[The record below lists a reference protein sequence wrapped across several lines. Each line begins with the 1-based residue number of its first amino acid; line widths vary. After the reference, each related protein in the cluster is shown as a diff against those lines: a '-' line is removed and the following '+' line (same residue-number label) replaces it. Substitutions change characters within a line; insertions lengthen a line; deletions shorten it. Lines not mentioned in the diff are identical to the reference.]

1 MRPSDLS
8 GGAAKLANAAKQL
21 NIKWEAAQ
29 ETWDDA
35 RSRSYHETH
44 IEPLLP
50 AVKETLDALG
60 RLAEVLDRA
69 CRDVADDR
77 DGG

>member
-1 MRPSDLS
+1 MRVADLS
-8 GGAAKLANAAKQL
+8 GGAAKLANALKQL
-21 NIKWEAAQ
+21 HIKWAVAKD
-29 ETWDDA
+29 TWDDA
-35 RSRSYHETH
+35 RSRSFHETH
-44 IEPLLP
+44 IEPLMP
-50 AVKETLDALG
+50 DVKDMLDALG

>member
-1 MRPSDLS
+1 MRVGDLS
-8 GGAAKLANAAKQL
+8 GGASKLANAIKQL
-21 NIKWEAAQ
+21 HIKLEVAR

-35 RSRSYHETH
+35 RSRSFHETH
-44 IEPLLP
+44 IEPLMP
-50 AVKETLDALG
+50 DVKDMLDALG

>member
-1 MRPSDLS
+1 MHI
-8 GGAAKLANAAKQL
+8 KLEVAR
-21 NIKWEAAQ
+21 

-44 IEPLLP
+44 IEPLMP
-50 AVKETLDALG
+50 AVKDTLDALG

-77 DGG
+77 DGS

>member
-1 MRPSDLS
+1 MRVGDLS
-8 GGAAKLANAAKQL
+8 SGASKLANAVKQL
-21 NIKWEAAQ
+21 NLKWEGAK
-29 ETWDDA
+29 ETWNDGRA
-35 RSRSYHETH
+35 KAFQKES

-69 CRDVADDR
+69 MRDVSEHDDH
-77 DGG
+77 